1 VLYRKGSPED
11 PMTNEQLMDKFRT
24 LTKTV
29 DGRRPEQIARIVSHI
44 EDCENLAELSHLLRV
59 AE

>member
-1 VLYRKGSPED
+1 
-11 PMTNEQLMDKFRT
+11 MTNEQLMDKFRT